1 MKLFQALGL
10 DIRILIAQLVNFAIL
25 LLVLWRFGYKPI
37 LKFLDDRKDKI
48 EQGVLDAKKAA
59 VRLEEISA
67 KEKEILKK
75 AKKEALIILE
85 EAKKQS
91 DENSKEII
99 DKAKE
104 EIGQIINQEKAKMQV
119 EKGETLKEIKME
131 VADLIIQAIEKVLEK
146 KMDSK
151 KDKELI
157 KKIVKN
163 LK

>member
-37 LKFLDDRKDKI
+37 LKFLDERKDKI
-48 EQGVLDAKKAA
+48 EQGVLDAKKATA
-59 VRLEEISA
+59 RLEEISA
-67 KEKEILKK
+67 KEKEIIKK

-85 EAKKQS
+85 EARKQG

-119 EKGETLKEIKME
+119 EKGET
-131 VADLIIQAIEKVLEK
+131 
-146 KMDSK
+146 
-151 KDKELI
+151 
-157 KKIVKN
+157 
-163 LK
+163 